1 LKISTKDDL
10 LKYLLDKKAFLRE
23 RFGVIRIGVFGGFA
37 REEQTKQSDIDLV
50 VEFEKGKKNLHTF
63 LQVKRLLESELSRK
77 VDLGFV
83 HSLRPAVREN
93 IKENIIY
100 V

>member
-1 LKISTKDDL
+1 MKISTKDDL

>member
-1 LKISTKDDL
+1 MKISTKDDL

-63 LQVKRLLESELSRK
+63 LQVKRLLESEL
-77 VDLGFV
+77 
-83 HSLRPAVREN
+83 
-93 IKENIIY
+93 
-100 V
+100 

>member
-23 RFGVIRIGVFGGFA
+23 RFGVTRIGVFGGFA